1 MARVVAGTQYRGQF
15 EERLKKIVDET
26 RRAGNIILFLDEIHT
41 MVGAGASEGAMDA
54 ANILKPALARGELQ
68 CVGATTLKEYHK
80 SIEKDAALE
89 RRFQSVQIEEPSLD
103 DATVILK
110 GIAPK
115 YEEYHNVSY
124 PPDVLRA
131 CVELTARYLPARQ
144 LPDKAIDAMDETGA
158 RLRMKASVR
167 PESILLQQEFIAYL
181 RKEKDKAVAAG
192 DFDEAARC
200 RDSLQQAAARLDA
213 DLAQWRAAHKEE
225 VIPVTT
231 ADIAETV
238 SSMSGV
244 PVEKMSAATAEKL
257 LGMEKSLGEAV
268 VGQPQAVQAVARA
281 LRRSRAFLADPKRPI
296 GSFLFLGPT
305 GVGKTYLAKM
315 LAEKVYGDEKAL
327 ITFDMSEFQE
337 KYSSSRLVGAP
348 PGYVGY
354 DEGGQLTERVRRR
367 PYSVVLFDE
376 FEKAD
381 ADVMN
386 MLLQILEDGR
396 LTDGQ
401 GRVIDFRNTII
412 ICTANLGFDFARG
425 GRNLGFSS
433 TPGEADYDHLKEK
446 LLSEARHTFR
456 PELLNRFDDIVVFR
470 RLGKEELTRILMLE
484 VDKFQERLRK
494 TGLKLVLDDAVKAF
508 LVEKGN
514 DPALGARPLRR
525 VVQTYVE
532 DPLAEMV
539 LAGTKKKT
547 IRAKLSKDGQSVV
560 FN

>member
-1 MARVVAGTQYRGQF
+1 M
-15 EERLKKIVDET
+15 
-26 RRAGNIILFLDEIHT
+26 
-41 MVGAGASEGAMDA
+41 
-54 ANILKPALARGELQ
+54 
-68 CVGATTLKEYHK
+68 
-80 SIEKDAALE
+80 
-89 RRFQSVQIEEPSLD
+89 
-103 DATVILK
+103 
-110 GIAPK
+110 
-115 YEEYHNVSY
+115 
-124 PPDVLRA
+124 
-131 CVELTARYLPARQ
+131 
-144 LPDKAIDAMDETGA
+144 
-158 RLRMKASVR
+158 
-167 PESILLQQEFIAYL
+167 
-181 RKEKDKAVAAG
+181 
-192 DFDEAARC
+192 
-200 RDSLQQAAARLDA
+200 
-213 DLAQWRAAHKEE
+213 
-225 VIPVTT
+225 
-231 ADIAETV
+231 
-238 SSMSGV
+238 
-244 PVEKMSAATAEKL
+244 
-257 LGMEKSLGEAV
+257 
-268 VGQPQAVQAVARA
+268 ARA

-386 MLLQILEDGR
+386 MLLQILDDGR